1 MKNMTSNL
9 ASIVLQYKYKC
20 IYTYIAVCIAGEL
33 YVGNLLEFEFQI
45 LHSKLSNFGHYLRLT
60 QCLLHIFYQD
70 YAKSCHLI
78 LILVKKCFK

>member
-1 MKNMTSNL
+1 MRSRSFQKIEKFKRTSKKSLCIYIKLYNIHFMKNMTSNL

-45 LHSKLSNFGHYLRLT
+45 QHSKLSNFGH
-60 QCLLHIFYQD
+60 
-70 YAKSCHLI
+70 
-78 LILVKKCFK
+78 

>member
-45 LHSKLSNFGHYLRLT
+45 LHSKLSNFGHYLKLT
-60 QCLLHIFYQD
+60 NVFFISLTKIMQKVVI
-70 YAKSCHLI
+70 
-78 LILVKKCFK
+78 